1 MRALVLDQPGPCDT
15 LRMADLPVPDPG
27 PGPGQVRIRVEAC
40 GLNPSDYQRA
50 AHGIPE
56 WTWPA
61 VLGLDV
67 VGIVDELG
75 AGVTNVRTRQR
86 VAFHADIRERGGFA
100 EYALADAQVL
110 APVPAGLDPAV
121 AAALP
126 SAGMTA
132 YQAVVRR
139 LHVTAED
146 TVLVTGG
153 AGGVGG
159 FAVQL
164 AAMAG
169 ARVLST
175 ASAGNA
181 AYVRGLGAEVVVDHR
196 TEDVASRVRE
206 VTEGRG
212 VDAVVDT
219 VGPDSA
225 TSNLGLL
232 VHGGR
237 LAAIAGRPDL
247 GVVPPFSMAPSLHEI
262 ALGAAYTVGDERARG
277 QLSTMLT
284 ELLSMAADGRLDPM
298 LNRTVALEDV
308 PAALTELSG
317 RRVRGK
323 LVQLFARR

>member
-1 MRALVLDQPGPCDT
+1 MRALVLDRPGPCDT
-15 LRMADLPVPDPG
+15 LRLADLPIPE

-67 VGIVDELG
+67 VGTVDRLG
-75 AGVTNVRTRQR
+75 PGVTNVCTGQR
-86 VAFHADIRERGGFA
+86 VAYHADIRERGGFA
-100 EYALADAQVL
+100 EHTLADVQVL
-110 APVPAGLDPAV
+110 APVPAVLDPTD

-126 SAGMTA
+126 SAGLTA

-139 LHVTAED
+139 LRVTAGD

-164 AAMAG
+164 AALAR
-169 ARVLST
+169 ARVLAT
-175 ASAGNA
+175 ASAHNTA
-181 AYVRGLGAEVVVDHR
+181 HVKGLGAEAVVDYR
-196 TEDVASRVRE
+196 TEDVPSRVRE
-206 VTEGRG
+206 LTDGRG

-225 TSNLGLL
+225 TANLGLL

-247 GVVPPFSMAPSLHEI
+247 NVVPPFSMAPSLHEI
-262 ALGAAYTVGDERARG
+262 ALGAAYTVGDERSRR

-284 ELLSMAADGRLDPM
+284 ELLGMAAGGRLDPM
-298 LNRTVALEDV
+298 VTRTVALEDV

-323 LVQLFARR
+323 LVQVFA

>member
-15 LRMADLPVPDPG
+15 LRLADLPVPE

-50 AHGIPE
+50 AYGIPE

-67 VGIVDELG
+67 VGTVDELG

-86 VAFHADIRERGGFA
+86 VAYHADIRERGGFA
-100 EYALADAQVL
+100 EYTLADAQAL
-110 APVPAGLDPAV
+110 APVPAGLDPAA

-169 ARVLST
+169 ARVLAT

-181 AYVRGLGAEVVVDHR
+181 AYVKGLGAEAVVDYR
-196 TEDVASRVRE
+196 TEDVASGVRE
-206 VTEGRG
+206 LTEGRG

-225 TSNLGLL
+225 TTNLGLL

-262 ALGAAYTVGDERARG
+262 ALGAAYTVGDERARR

-298 LNRTVALEDV
+298 VTRTIALEDV

-323 LVQLFARR
+323 LVQVFARR

>member
-15 LRMADLPVPDPG
+15 LRMADLPVPD

-100 EYALADAQVL
+100 EYALADAHVL

-181 AYVRGLGAEVVVDHR
+181 AYVRGLGAEAVVDHR

-225 TSNLGLL
+225 TTNLGLL

-298 LNRTVALEDV
+298 LTRTVALEDV

>member
-15 LRMADLPVPDPG
+15 LRMADLPVPD

-181 AYVRGLGAEVVVDHR
+181 AYVRGLGAEAVVDHR

-225 TSNLGLL
+225 TTNLGLL

-247 GVVPPFSMAPSLHEI
+247 GVVPPFSMAPSLHVI
-262 ALGAAYTVGDERARG
+262 ALGAAYTVGEERARG

-298 LNRTVALEDV
+298 LTRTVALEDV